1 MEPITITPTTKKI
14 NWSPRETKL
23 TDKSYS
29 LISHINFILE
39 QIIIN
44 TLQYNKLTSA
54 DEIFE
59 KLITVHNE
67 TVPEL
72 EIDIDLDL
80 DTVENICQSLCMNNG
95 VLITLIKNNMSY
107 YKLNHKNYM

>member
-1 MEPITITPTTKKI
+1 MEQITITPTAKKV

-59 KLITVHNE
+59 RLITVRNE
-67 TVPEL
+67 TVPEV
-72 EIDIDLDL
+72 EIDIDL

-95 VLITLIKNNMSY
+95 VLISLIKNNMSY